1 MADELTMNF
10 YLKFNLSEKSYYKS
24 LVGVAIRGYRNKVLK
39 IIEDKV
45 NKENKDLV
53 LSEIDDFVKPYQNN
67 GATENGNEVYNE
79 IMTILTN
86 IKNVK

>member
-10 YLKFNLSEKSYYKS
+10 YLKSDLSEKSYYKS

-53 LSEIDDFVKPYQNN
+53 LSEIDDFVKPYQNS